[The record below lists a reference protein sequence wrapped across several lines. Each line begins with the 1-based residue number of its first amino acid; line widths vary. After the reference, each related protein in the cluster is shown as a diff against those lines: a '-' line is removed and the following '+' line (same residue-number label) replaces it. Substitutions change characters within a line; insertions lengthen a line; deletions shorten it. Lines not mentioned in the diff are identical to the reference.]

1 MHPNPVIASR
11 VQRIPESATMKIADT
26 AAKLRSEGRD
36 IISFSLGEP
45 DFETPEN
52 IRKAAK
58 TALDRGETHYTQ
70 GSGILELREAIA
82 EKLKNENNLDVR
94 PDDVLVTPGA
104 KQAIFEAICTLIERG
119 DEVLLLDPAWVSYEA
134 IVKFAGGKPVMVPV
148 SEQDGYVPPVDLQ
161 SYITRDTKLLILN
174 TPCNPTG
181 AVYGK
186 NAIKTVAEMAEDYG
200 IFVLSDEVYEK
211 IIYGAKHHSI
221 GSLIPGGT
229 ITINGFSKA
238 YAMTGWRLGYA
249 TAAAP
254 ILQGMLKIQ
263 QHSVSNAT
271 SFVQRAGVEALRGD
285 QGAVRAMVTEFEKR
299 RNLMI
304 DGLYKMGIQCA
315 RPRGAFYAF
324 AKVSQFGSSVEVA
337 EKLLQEALVAVTPGS
352 AFGPNGEG
360 YVRLSY
366 ATSRQNIESGIR
378 RIEEAS
384 LENRLSTSPDA

>member
-1 MHPNPVIASR
+1 MKPNPVISSR
-11 VQRIPESATMKIADT
+11 VRHIPESATMKIADI
-26 AAKLRSEGRD
+26 AAKLRSEGQD

-52 IRKAAK
+52 IKRAAK

-70 GSGILELREAIA
+70 GSGIPELREAIA
-82 EKLKNENNLDVR
+82 EKLKNDNNLDVS
-94 PDDVLVTPGA
+94 PADVLVTTGA
-104 KQAIFEAICTLIERG
+104 KQAIFEAICTLIDEG
-119 DEVLLLDPAWVSYEA
+119 DEVLLLDPAWVSYSA

-148 SEQDGYVPPVDLQ
+148 SEQEGYVPVDLQ
-161 SYITRDTKLLILN
+161 SHMTRNTKLLILN
-174 TPCNPTG
+174 SPCNPTG

-186 NAIKTVAEMAEDYG
+186 NVIKAAAEAAEDHG
-200 IFVLSDEVYEK
+200 VFVLSDEVYEK

-221 GSLIPGGT
+221 GSLVPDRT

-249 TAAAP
+249 TAPAP

-285 QGAVRAMVTEFEKR
+285 QGAVRAMVAEFKKR
-299 RNLMI
+299 RDIMI
-304 DGLYKMGIQCA
+304 DELRKMGIECA
-315 RPRGAFYAF
+315 PPRGAFYAF
-324 AKVSQFGSSVEVA
+324 AKVSQFGNSVEVT
-337 EKLLQEALVAVTPGS
+337 EKLLRDALVAVTPGS

-366 ATSRQNIESGIR
+366 ATSRQNIEDGIN
-378 RIEEAS
+378 RIEAS
-384 LENRLSTSPDA
+384 LAQA

>member
-1 MHPNPVIASR
+1 MKPNPVISSR
-11 VQRIPESATMKIADT
+11 VRHIPESATMRIADI

-52 IRKAAK
+52 IKNAAK

-70 GSGILELREAIA
+70 GSGIPELREAIA
-82 EKLKNENNLDVR
+82 EKLKKDNALDVT
-94 PDDVLVTPGA
+94 PADILVTPGA
-104 KQAIFEAICTLIERG
+104 KQAIFEAICTLIEEG

-134 IVKFAGGKPVMVPV
+134 IVRFAGGKPVMVPV
-148 SEQDGYVPPVDLQ
+148 SEQEGYLPVDLQ
-161 SYITRDTKLLILN
+161 SHVTRNTKLLIIN
-174 TPCNPTG
+174 SPCNPTG
-181 AVYGK
+181 AVYDK
-186 NAIKTVAEMAEDYG
+186 NVIKAASETAEDQNV
-200 IFVLSDEVYEK
+200 FVLSDEVYEK

-221 GSLIPGGT
+221 GSLIPDRT

-249 TAAAP
+249 TAPAP

-271 SFVQRAGVEALRGD
+271 SFAQRAGVEALRGD
-285 QGAVRAMVTEFEKR
+285 QGAMRAMVTEFKKR
-299 RNLMI
+299 RDIMI
-304 DGLYKMGIQCA
+304 DGLRKLRIECA
-315 RPRGAFYAF
+315 LPRGAFYAF
-324 AKVSQFGSSVEVA
+324 AKVSQFGDSVEVT
-337 EKLLQEALVAVTPGS
+337 EKLLQDARVAVTPGS

-366 ATSRQNIESGIR
+366 ATSRQNIEDGINR
-378 RIEEAS
+378 MGAS
-384 LENRLSTSPDA
+384 LARA

>member
-1 MHPNPVIASR
+1 MKPNPVISSR
-11 VQRIPESATMKIADT
+11 VRHIPESATMKIADI
-26 AAKLRSEGRD
+26 AAKLRSEGQD

-52 IRKAAK
+52 IKRAAK

-70 GSGILELREAIA
+70 GSGIPELREAVA
-82 EKLKNENNLDVR
+82 EKLKNDNNLDVS
-94 PDDVLVTPGA
+94 PADVLVTTGA
-104 KQAIFEAICTLIERG
+104 KQAIFEAICTLIDEG
-119 DEVLLLDPAWVSYEA
+119 DEVLLLDPAWVSYSA

-148 SEQDGYVPPVDLQ
+148 SEQDGYVPVDLQ
-161 SYITRDTKLLILN
+161 SHMTRDTKLLILN
-174 TPCNPTG
+174 SPCNPTG

-186 NAIKTVAEMAEDYG
+186 NAIKAAAETAEDHG
-200 IFVLSDEVYEK
+200 VFVLSDEVYEK

-221 GSLIPGGT
+221 GNLIPDRT

-249 TAAAP
+249 TAPAP

-271 SFVQRAGVEALRGD
+271 SFAQRAGVEALRGD
-285 QGAVRAMVTEFEKR
+285 QGAVRAMVAEFRKR
-299 RNLMI
+299 RDLMI
-304 DGLYKMGIQCA
+304 DGLRKMEIECA
-315 RPRGAFYAF
+315 LPRGAFYAF
-324 AKVSQFGSSVEVA
+324 AKVSQFGNSVEVT
-337 EKLLQEALVAVTPGS
+337 EKLLRDALVAVTPGS

-366 ATSRQNIESGIR
+366 ATSRQNIEDGID
-378 RIEEAS
+378 RIEAS
-384 LENRLSTSPDA
+384 LAHA

>member
-1 MHPNPVIASR
+1 MKPNPVISSR
-11 VQRIPESATMKIADT
+11 VRHIPESATMKIADI
-26 AAKLRSEGRD
+26 AAKLRSEGQD

-52 IRKAAK
+52 IKRAAK

-70 GSGILELREAIA
+70 GSGIPELQEAIA
-82 EKLKNENNLDVR
+82 EKLKNDNNLDVS
-94 PDDVLVTPGA
+94 PADVLVTTGA
-104 KQAIFEAICTLIERG
+104 KQAIFEAICTLIDEG
-119 DEVLLLDPAWVSYEA
+119 DEVLLLDPAWVSYSA

-148 SEQDGYVPPVDLQ
+148 SEQEGYVPVDLQ
-161 SYITRDTKLLILN
+161 SHMTRNTKLLILN
-174 TPCNPTG
+174 SPCNPTG

-186 NAIKTVAEMAEDYG
+186 NVVKAAAEAAEDHG
-200 IFVLSDEVYEK
+200 VFVLSDEVYEK

-221 GSLIPGGT
+221 GSLIPDRT

-249 TAAAP
+249 TAPAP

-285 QGAVRAMVTEFEKR
+285 QGAVRAMVAEFKKR
-299 RNLMI
+299 RDIMI
-304 DGLYKMGIQCA
+304 DELRKMGIECA
-315 RPRGAFYAF
+315 PPRGAFYAF
-324 AKVSQFGSSVEVA
+324 AKVSQFGNSVEVT
-337 EKLLQEALVAVTPGS
+337 EKLLRDALVAVTPGS

-366 ATSRQNIESGIR
+366 ATSRQNIEDGIN
-378 RIEEAS
+378 RIEAS
-384 LENRLSTSPDA
+384 LAQA

>member
-1 MHPNPVIASR
+1 MKPNPVISSR
-11 VQRIPESATMKIADT
+11 VGHIPESATMKIADI
-26 AAKLRSEGRD
+26 AAKLRSEGQD

-52 IRKAAK
+52 IKRAAK

-70 GSGILELREAIA
+70 GSGISELREAIA
-82 EKLKNENNLDVR
+82 EKLKNDNNLDVS
-94 PDDVLVTPGA
+94 PAEVLVTPGA
-104 KQAIFEAICTLIERG
+104 KQAVFEAICTLIDEG
-119 DEVLLLDPAWVSYEA
+119 DEVLLLDPAWVSYGA
-134 IVKFAGGKPVMVPV
+134 IVRFAGGKPVMFPV
-148 SEQDGYVPPVDLQ
+148 SEQEGYVPVDLQ
-161 SYITRDTKLLILN
+161 SHMTRNTKLLILN
-174 TPCNPTG
+174 SPCNPTG

-186 NAIKTVAEMAEDYG
+186 NVIKAAAEAAEDHG
-200 IFVLSDEVYEK
+200 VFVLSDEVYEK

-221 GSLIPGGT
+221 GSLIPDRT

-249 TAAAP
+249 TAPAP

-285 QGAVRAMVTEFEKR
+285 QGAVRAMVVEFKKR
-299 RNLMI
+299 RDIMI
-304 DGLYKMGIQCA
+304 DGLRKMGIECA
-315 RPRGAFYAF
+315 PPRGAFYAF
-324 AKVSQFGSSVEVA
+324 AKVSQFGNSVEVT
-337 EKLLQEALVAVTPGS
+337 EKLLRDALVAVTPGS

-366 ATSRQNIESGIR
+366 ATSRQNIEDGVD
-378 RIEEAS
+378 RIEAS
-384 LENRLSTSPDA
+384 LAHA

>member
-1 MHPNPVIASR
+1 MKPNPVISSR
-11 VQRIPESATMKIADT
+11 VRHIPESATMKIADI
-26 AAKLRSEGRD
+26 AAKLRSEGQD

-52 IRKAAK
+52 IKRAAK

-70 GSGILELREAIA
+70 GSGIPELQEAIA
-82 EKLKNENNLDVR
+82 EKLKNDNNLDVS
-94 PDDVLVTPGA
+94 PADVLVTTGA
-104 KQAIFEAICTLIERG
+104 KQAIFEAICTLIDDG
-119 DEVLLLDPAWVSYEA
+119 DEVLLLDPAWVSYSA

-148 SEQDGYVPPVDLQ
+148 SEQEGYVPVDLQ
-161 SYITRDTKLLILN
+161 SHMTRNTKLLILN
-174 TPCNPTG
+174 SPCNPTG

-186 NAIKTVAEMAEDYG
+186 NVIKAAAEAAEDHG
-200 IFVLSDEVYEK
+200 VFVLSDEVYEK

-221 GSLIPGGT
+221 GSLIPDRT

-249 TAAAP
+249 TAPAP

-285 QGAVRAMVTEFEKR
+285 QGAVRAMVAEFKKR
-299 RNLMI
+299 RDIMI
-304 DGLYKMGIQCA
+304 DALRKMGIECA
-315 RPRGAFYAF
+315 PPRGAFYAF
-324 AKVSQFGSSVEVA
+324 AKVSQFGNSVEVT
-337 EKLLQEALVAVTPGS
+337 EKLLRDALVAVTPGS

-366 ATSRQNIESGIR
+366 ATSRQNIEDGIN
-378 RIEEAS
+378 RIEAS
-384 LENRLSTSPDA
+384 LAQA

>member
-1 MHPNPVIASR
+1 MKPNPVISSR
-11 VQRIPESATMKIADT
+11 VRHIPESATMKIADI
-26 AAKLRSEGRD
+26 AAKLRSEGQD

-52 IRKAAK
+52 IKRAAK

-70 GSGILELREAIA
+70 GSGIPELREAIA
-82 EKLKNENNLDVR
+82 EKLKNDNNLDVS
-94 PDDVLVTPGA
+94 PADVLVTTGA
-104 KQAIFEAICTLIERG
+104 KQAIFEAICTLIDEG
-119 DEVLLLDPAWVSYEA
+119 NEVLLLDPAWVSYSA

-148 SEQDGYVPPVDLQ
+148 SEQDGYVPVDLQ
-161 SYITRDTKLLILN
+161 SHMTRDTKLLILN
-174 TPCNPTG
+174 SPCNPTG

-186 NAIKTVAEMAEDYG
+186 NAIKAAAETAEDHG
-200 IFVLSDEVYEK
+200 VFVLSDEVYEK

-221 GSLIPGGT
+221 GNLIPDRT

-249 TAAAP
+249 TAPAP

-271 SFVQRAGVEALRGD
+271 SFAQRAGVEALRGD
-285 QGAVRAMVTEFEKR
+285 QGAVRAMVAEFRKR
-299 RNLMI
+299 RDIMI
-304 DGLYKMGIQCA
+304 DGLRKMEIECA
-315 RPRGAFYAF
+315 LPRGAFYAF
-324 AKVSQFGSSVEVA
+324 AKVSQFGNSVEVT
-337 EKLLQEALVAVTPGS
+337 EKLLRDALVAVTPGS

-366 ATSRQNIESGIR
+366 ATSRQNIEDGID
-378 RIEEAS
+378 RIEAS
-384 LENRLSTSPDA
+384 LAHA

>member
-1 MHPNPVIASR
+1 MKPNPVISSR
-11 VQRIPESATMKIADT
+11 VGHIPESATMKIADI
-26 AAKLRSEGRD
+26 AAKLRSEGQD

-52 IRKAAK
+52 IKRAAK

-70 GSGILELREAIA
+70 GSGIPELREALA
-82 EKLKNENNLDVR
+82 EKLKNDNNLDVS
-94 PDDVLVTPGA
+94 PADVLVTTGA
-104 KQAIFEAICTLIERG
+104 KQAIFEAICTLIDEG
-119 DEVLLLDPAWVSYEA
+119 DEVLLLDPAWVSYSA

-148 SEQDGYVPPVDLQ
+148 SEQEGYVPVDLQ
-161 SYITRDTKLLILN
+161 SHMTRNTKLLILN
-174 TPCNPTG
+174 SPCNPTG

-186 NAIKTVAEMAEDYG
+186 NVIKAAAEAAEDHG
-200 IFVLSDEVYEK
+200 VFVLSDEVYEK

-221 GSLIPGGT
+221 GSLIPDRT

-249 TAAAP
+249 TAPAP

-285 QGAVRAMVTEFEKR
+285 QGAVRAMVVEFKKR
-299 RNLMI
+299 RDIMI
-304 DGLYKMGIQCA
+304 DGLRKMGIECA
-315 RPRGAFYAF
+315 PPRGAFYAF
-324 AKVSQFGSSVEVA
+324 AKVSQFGNSVEVT
-337 EKLLQEALVAVTPGS
+337 EKLLRDALVAVTPGS

-366 ATSRQNIESGIR
+366 ATSRQNIEDGID
-378 RIEEAS
+378 RIEAS
-384 LENRLSTSPDA
+384 LAHA

>member
-1 MHPNPVIASR
+1 MKPNPVISSR
-11 VQRIPESATMKIADT
+11 VGHIPESATMKIADI
-26 AAKLRSEGRD
+26 AAKLRSEGQD

-52 IRKAAK
+52 IKRAAK

-70 GSGILELREAIA
+70 GSGIPELREAIA
-82 EKLKNENNLDVR
+82 EKLKNDNNLDVS
-94 PDDVLVTPGA
+94 PADVLVTTGA
-104 KQAIFEAICTLIERG
+104 KQAIFEAICTLIDEG
-119 DEVLLLDPAWVSYEA
+119 DEVLLLDPAWVSYSA

-148 SEQDGYVPPVDLQ
+148 SEQEGYVPVNLQ
-161 SYITRDTKLLILN
+161 SHMTRNTKLLILN
-174 TPCNPTG
+174 SPCNPTG

-186 NAIKTVAEMAEDYG
+186 NVIKAAAEAAEDHG
-200 IFVLSDEVYEK
+200 VFVLSDEVYEK

-221 GSLIPGGT
+221 GSLIPDRT

-249 TAAAP
+249 TAPAP

-285 QGAVRAMVTEFEKR
+285 QGAVRAMVVEFKKR
-299 RNLMI
+299 RDIMI
-304 DGLYKMGIQCA
+304 DGLRKMGIECA
-315 RPRGAFYAF
+315 PPRGAFYAF
-324 AKVSQFGSSVEVA
+324 AKVSQFGNSVEVT
-337 EKLLQEALVAVTPGS
+337 EKLLRDALVAVTPGS
-352 AFGPNGEG
+352 AFGPNSEG

-366 ATSRQNIESGIR
+366 ATSRQNIEDGIN
-378 RIEEAS
+378 RIEAS
-384 LENRLSTSPDA
+384 LAQA

>member
-1 MHPNPVIASR
+1 MKPNPVISSR
-11 VQRIPESATMKIADT
+11 VRHIPESATMKIADI
-26 AAKLRSEGRD
+26 AAKLRSEGQD

-52 IRKAAK
+52 IKRAAK

-70 GSGILELREAIA
+70 GSGIPELREAIA
-82 EKLKNENNLDVR
+82 EKLKNDNNLGVS
-94 PDDVLVTPGA
+94 PADVLVTTGA
-104 KQAIFEAICTLIERG
+104 KQAIFEAICTLIDEG
-119 DEVLLLDPAWVSYEA
+119 DEVLLLDPAWVSYSA

-148 SEQDGYVPPVDLQ
+148 SEQEGYVPVDLQ
-161 SYITRDTKLLILN
+161 SHMTRNTKLLILN
-174 TPCNPTG
+174 SPCNPTG

-186 NAIKTVAEMAEDYG
+186 NVIKAAAEAAEDHG
-200 IFVLSDEVYEK
+200 VFVLSDEVYEK

-221 GSLIPGGT
+221 GSLIPDRT

-249 TAAAP
+249 TAPAP

-285 QGAVRAMVTEFEKR
+285 QGAVRAMVVEFKKR
-299 RNLMI
+299 RDIMI
-304 DGLYKMGIQCA
+304 DGLRKMGIECA
-315 RPRGAFYAF
+315 PPRGAFYAF
-324 AKVSQFGSSVEVA
+324 AKVSQFGNSVEVT
-337 EKLLQEALVAVTPGS
+337 EKLLRDALVAVTPGS

-366 ATSRQNIESGIR
+366 ATSRQNIEDGVD
-378 RIEEAS
+378 RIEAS
-384 LENRLSTSPDA
+384 LAQA

>member
-1 MHPNPVIASR
+1 MKPNPVISSR
-11 VQRIPESATMKIADT
+11 VGHIPESATMKIADI
-26 AAKLRSEGRD
+26 AAKLRSEGQD

-52 IRKAAK
+52 IKRAAK

-70 GSGILELREAIA
+70 GSGIPELREAIA
-82 EKLKNENNLDVR
+82 EKLKNDNNLGVS
-94 PDDVLVTPGA
+94 PADVLVTTGA
-104 KQAIFEAICTLIERG
+104 KQAIFEAICTLIDEG
-119 DEVLLLDPAWVSYEA
+119 DEVLLLDPAWVSYSA

-148 SEQDGYVPPVDLQ
+148 SEQEGYVPVDLQ
-161 SYITRDTKLLILN
+161 SHMTRNTKLLILN
-174 TPCNPTG
+174 SPCNPTG

-186 NAIKTVAEMAEDYG
+186 NVIKAAAEAAEDHG
-200 IFVLSDEVYEK
+200 VFVLSDEVYEK

-221 GSLIPGGT
+221 GSLIPDRT

-249 TAAAP
+249 TAPAP

-285 QGAVRAMVTEFEKR
+285 QGAVRAMVVEFKKR
-299 RNLMI
+299 RDIMI
-304 DGLYKMGIQCA
+304 DGLRKMGIECA
-315 RPRGAFYAF
+315 PPRGAFYAF
-324 AKVSQFGSSVEVA
+324 AKVSQFGNSVEVT
-337 EKLLQEALVAVTPGS
+337 EKLLRDALVAVTPGS

-366 ATSRQNIESGIR
+366 ATSRQNIEDGIN
-378 RIEEAS
+378 RIEAS
-384 LENRLSTSPDA
+384 LAQA

>member
-1 MHPNPVIASR
+1 MKPNPVISSR
-11 VQRIPESATMKIADT
+11 VRHIPESATMKIADI
-26 AAKLRSEGRD
+26 AAKLRSEGQD

-52 IRKAAK
+52 IKRAAK

-70 GSGILELREAIA
+70 GSGIPELREAVA
-82 EKLKNENNLDVR
+82 EKLKNDNNLDVS
-94 PDDVLVTPGA
+94 PADVLVTTGA
-104 KQAIFEAICTLIERG
+104 KQAIFEAICTLIDEG
-119 DEVLLLDPAWVSYEA
+119 DEVLLLDPAWVSYSA

-148 SEQDGYVPPVDLQ
+148 SEQDGYVPVDLQ
-161 SYITRDTKLLILN
+161 SHMTRDTKLLILN
-174 TPCNPTG
+174 SPCNPTG

-186 NAIKTVAEMAEDYG
+186 NAIKAAAETAEDHG
-200 IFVLSDEVYEK
+200 VFVLSDEVYEK

-221 GSLIPGGT
+221 GNLIPDRT

-249 TAAAP
+249 TAPAP

-271 SFVQRAGVEALRGD
+271 SFAQRAGVEALRGD
-285 QGAVRAMVTEFEKR
+285 QGAVRAMVAEFRKR
-299 RNLMI
+299 RDIMI
-304 DGLYKMGIQCA
+304 DGLRKMEIECA
-315 RPRGAFYAF
+315 LPRGAFYAF
-324 AKVSQFGSSVEVA
+324 AKVSQFGNSVEVT
-337 EKLLQEALVAVTPGS
+337 EKLLRDALVAVTPGS

-366 ATSRQNIESGIR
+366 ATSRQNIEDGID
-378 RIEEAS
+378 RIEAS
-384 LENRLSTSPDA
+384 LAHA

>member
-1 MHPNPVIASR
+1 MKPNPVISSR
-11 VQRIPESATMKIADT
+11 VRHIPESATMKIADI
-26 AAKLRSEGRD
+26 AAKLRSEGQD

-52 IRKAAK
+52 IKRAAK

-70 GSGILELREAIA
+70 GSGIPELREAIA
-82 EKLKNENNLDVR
+82 EKLKNDNNLDVS
-94 PDDVLVTPGA
+94 PADVLVTTGA
-104 KQAIFEAICTLIERG
+104 KQAIFEAICTLIDEG
-119 DEVLLLDPAWVSYEA
+119 DEVLLLDPAWVSYSA

-148 SEQDGYVPPVDLQ
+148 SEQDGYVPVDLQ
-161 SYITRDTKLLILN
+161 SHMTRDTKLLILN
-174 TPCNPTG
+174 SPCNPTG

-186 NAIKTVAEMAEDYG
+186 NAIKAAAETAEDHG
-200 IFVLSDEVYEK
+200 VFVLSDEVYEK

-221 GSLIPGGT
+221 GNLIPDRT

-249 TAAAP
+249 TAPAP

-271 SFVQRAGVEALRGD
+271 SFAQRAGVEALRGD
-285 QGAVRAMVTEFEKR
+285 QGAVRAMVAEFRKR
-299 RNLMI
+299 RDIMI
-304 DGLYKMGIQCA
+304 DGLRKMEIECA
-315 RPRGAFYAF
+315 LPRGAFYAF
-324 AKVSQFGSSVEVA
+324 AKVSQFGNSVEVT
-337 EKLLQEALVAVTPGS
+337 EKLLRDALVAVTPGS

-366 ATSRQNIESGIR
+366 ATCRQNIEDGID
-378 RIEEAS
+378 RIEAS
-384 LENRLSTSPDA
+384 LAHA

>member
-1 MHPNPVIASR
+1 MKPNPVISSR
-11 VQRIPESATMKIADT
+11 VRHIPESATMKIADI
-26 AAKLRSEGRD
+26 AAKLRSEGQD

-52 IRKAAK
+52 IKRAAK

-70 GSGILELREAIA
+70 GSGIPELREAIA
-82 EKLKNENNLDVR
+82 EKLKNDNNLDVS
-94 PDDVLVTPGA
+94 PADVLVTTGA
-104 KQAIFEAICTLIERG
+104 KQAIFEAICTLIDEG
-119 DEVLLLDPAWVSYEA
+119 DEVLLLDPAWVSYSA

-148 SEQDGYVPPVDLQ
+148 SEQEGYVPVDLQ
-161 SYITRDTKLLILN
+161 SHMTRNTKILILN
-174 TPCNPTG
+174 SPCNPTG

-186 NAIKTVAEMAEDYG
+186 NVIKAAAEAAEDHG
-200 IFVLSDEVYEK
+200 VFVLSDEVYEK

-221 GSLIPGGT
+221 GSLIPDRT

-249 TAAAP
+249 TAPAP

-285 QGAVRAMVTEFEKR
+285 QGAVRAMVVEFKKR
-299 RNLMI
+299 RDIMI
-304 DGLYKMGIQCA
+304 DGLRKMGIECA
-315 RPRGAFYAF
+315 PPRGAFYAF
-324 AKVSQFGSSVEVA
+324 AKVSQFGNSVEVT
-337 EKLLQEALVAVTPGS
+337 EKLLRDALVAVTPGS
-352 AFGPNGEG
+352 AFGPNSEG

-366 ATSRQNIESGIR
+366 ATSRQNIEDGIN
-378 RIEEAS
+378 RIEAS
-384 LENRLSTSPDA
+384 LAQA

>member
-1 MHPNPVIASR
+1 MKPNPVISSR
-11 VQRIPESATMKIADT
+11 VRHIPESATMKIADI
-26 AAKLRSEGRD
+26 AAKLRSEGQD

-52 IRKAAK
+52 IKRAAK

-70 GSGILELREAIA
+70 GSGIPELQEAIA
-82 EKLKNENNLDVR
+82 EKLKNDNNLDVS
-94 PDDVLVTPGA
+94 PADVLVTTGA
-104 KQAIFEAICTLIERG
+104 KQAIFEAICTLIDEG
-119 DEVLLLDPAWVSYEA
+119 DEVLLLDPAWVSYSA

-148 SEQDGYVPPVDLQ
+148 SEQEGYVPVNLQ
-161 SYITRDTKLLILN
+161 SHMTRNTKLLILN
-174 TPCNPTG
+174 SPCNPTG

-186 NAIKTVAEMAEDYG
+186 NVIKAAAEAAEDHG
-200 IFVLSDEVYEK
+200 VFVLSDEVYEK

-221 GSLIPGGT
+221 GSLVPDRT

-249 TAAAP
+249 TAPAP

-285 QGAVRAMVTEFEKR
+285 QGAVRAMVAEFKKR
-299 RNLMI
+299 RDIMI
-304 DGLYKMGIQCA
+304 DALRKMGIECA
-315 RPRGAFYAF
+315 PPRGAFYAF
-324 AKVSQFGSSVEVA
+324 AKVSQFGNSVEVT
-337 EKLLQEALVAVTPGS
+337 EKLLRDALVAVTPGS

-366 ATSRQNIESGIR
+366 ATSRQNIEDGIN
-378 RIEEAS
+378 RIEAS
-384 LENRLSTSPDA
+384 LAQA

>member
-1 MHPNPVIASR
+1 MKPNPVISSR
-11 VQRIPESATMKIADT
+11 VRHIPESATMKIADI
-26 AAKLRSEGRD
+26 AAKLRSEGQD

-52 IRKAAK
+52 IKRAAK

-70 GSGILELREAIA
+70 GSGIPELREAIA
-82 EKLKNENNLDVR
+82 EKLKNDNNLDVS
-94 PDDVLVTPGA
+94 PADVLVTTGA
-104 KQAIFEAICTLIERG
+104 KQAIFEAICTLIDDG
-119 DEVLLLDPAWVSYEA
+119 DEVLLLDPAWVSYSA

-148 SEQDGYVPPVDLQ
+148 SEQEGYVPVDLQ
-161 SYITRDTKLLILN
+161 SHMTRNTKLLILN
-174 TPCNPTG
+174 SPCNPTG

-186 NAIKTVAEMAEDYG
+186 NVVKAAAEAAEDHG
-200 IFVLSDEVYEK
+200 VFVLSDEVYEK

-221 GSLIPGGT
+221 GSLIPDRT

-249 TAAAP
+249 TAPAP

-285 QGAVRAMVTEFEKR
+285 QGAVRAMVAEFKKR
-299 RNLMI
+299 RDIMI
-304 DGLYKMGIQCA
+304 DALRKMGIECA
-315 RPRGAFYAF
+315 PPRGAFYAF
-324 AKVSQFGSSVEVA
+324 AKVSQFGNSVEVT
-337 EKLLQEALVAVTPGS
+337 EKLLRDALVAVTPGS

-366 ATSRQNIESGIR
+366 ATSRQNIEDGIN
-378 RIEEAS
+378 RIEAS
-384 LENRLSTSPDA
+384 LAQA

>member
-1 MHPNPVIASR
+1 MKPNPVISSR
-11 VQRIPESATMKIADT
+11 VGHIPESATMKIADI
-26 AAKLRSEGRD
+26 AAKLRSEGQD

-52 IRKAAK
+52 IKRAAK

-70 GSGILELREAIA
+70 GSGISELREAIA
-82 EKLKNENNLDVR
+82 EKLKNDNNLDVS
-94 PDDVLVTPGA
+94 PAEVLVTPGA
-104 KQAIFEAICTLIERG
+104 KQAVFEAICTLIDEG
-119 DEVLLLDPAWVSYEA
+119 DEVLLLDPAWVSYGA
-134 IVKFAGGKPVMVPV
+134 IVRFAGGKPVMVPV
-148 SEQDGYVPPVDLQ
+148 SEQEGYVPVDLQ
-161 SYITRDTKLLILN
+161 SHMTRNTKLLILN
-174 TPCNPTG
+174 SPCNPTG

-186 NAIKTVAEMAEDYG
+186 NVIKAAAEAAEDHG
-200 IFVLSDEVYEK
+200 VFVLSDEVYEK

-221 GSLIPGGT
+221 GSLIPDRT

-249 TAAAP
+249 TAPAP

-285 QGAVRAMVTEFEKR
+285 QGAVRAMVVEFKKR
-299 RNLMI
+299 RDIMI
-304 DGLYKMGIQCA
+304 NGLRKMGIECA
-315 RPRGAFYAF
+315 PPRGAFYAF
-324 AKVSQFGSSVEVA
+324 AKVSQFGNSVEVT
-337 EKLLQEALVAVTPGS
+337 EKLLRDALVAVTPGS

-366 ATSRQNIESGIR
+366 ATSRQNIEDGID
-378 RIEEAS
+378 RIEAS
-384 LENRLSTSPDA
+384 LAHA

>member
-1 MHPNPVIASR
+1 MKPNPVISSR
-11 VQRIPESATMKIADT
+11 VRHIPESATMKIADI
-26 AAKLRSEGRD
+26 AAKLRSEGQD

-52 IRKAAK
+52 IKRAAK

-70 GSGILELREAIA
+70 GSGIPELREAIA
-82 EKLKNENNLDVR
+82 EKLKNDNNLDVS
-94 PDDVLVTPGA
+94 PADVLVTTGA
-104 KQAIFEAICTLIERG
+104 KQAIFEAICTLIDEG
-119 DEVLLLDPAWVSYEA
+119 DEVLLLDPAWVSYSA

-148 SEQDGYVPPVDLQ
+148 SEQEGYVPVDLQ
-161 SYITRDTKLLILN
+161 SHMTRNTKLLILN
-174 TPCNPTG
+174 SPCNPTG

-186 NAIKTVAEMAEDYG
+186 NVVKAAAEAAEDHG
-200 IFVLSDEVYEK
+200 VFVLSDEVYEK

-221 GSLIPGGT
+221 GSLIPDRT

-249 TAAAP
+249 TAPAP

-285 QGAVRAMVTEFEKR
+285 QGAVRAMVAEFKKR
-299 RNLMI
+299 RDIMI
-304 DGLYKMGIQCA
+304 DALRKMGIECA
-315 RPRGAFYAF
+315 PPRGAFYAF
-324 AKVSQFGSSVEVA
+324 AKVSQFGNSVEVT
-337 EKLLQEALVAVTPGS
+337 EKLLRDALVAVTPGS

-366 ATSRQNIESGIR
+366 ATSRQNIEDGIN
-378 RIEEAS
+378 RIEAS
-384 LENRLSTSPDA
+384 LAQA

>member
-1 MHPNPVIASR
+1 MKPNPVISSR
-11 VQRIPESATMKIADT
+11 VRHIPESATMKIADI
-26 AAKLRSEGRD
+26 AAKLRSEGQD

-52 IRKAAK
+52 IKRAAK

-70 GSGILELREAIA
+70 GSGIPELREAIA
-82 EKLKNENNLDVR
+82 EKLKNDNNLDVS
-94 PDDVLVTPGA
+94 PADVLVTTGA
-104 KQAIFEAICTLIERG
+104 KQAIFEAICTLIDEG
-119 DEVLLLDPAWVSYEA
+119 DEVLLLDPAWVSYSA

-148 SEQDGYVPPVDLQ
+148 SEQEGYVPVDLQ
-161 SYITRDTKLLILN
+161 SHMTRNTKLLILN
-174 TPCNPTG
+174 SPCNPTG

-186 NAIKTVAEMAEDYG
+186 NVVKAAAEAAEDHG
-200 IFVLSDEVYEK
+200 VFVLSDEVYEK

-221 GSLIPGGT
+221 GSLVPDRT

-249 TAAAP
+249 TAPAP

-285 QGAVRAMVTEFEKR
+285 QGAVRAMVAEFKKR
-299 RNLMI
+299 RDIMI
-304 DGLYKMGIQCA
+304 DGLRKMGIECA
-315 RPRGAFYAF
+315 PPRGAFYAF
-324 AKVSQFGSSVEVA
+324 AKVSQFGNSVEVT
-337 EKLLQEALVAVTPGS
+337 EKLLRDALVAVTPGS

-366 ATSRQNIESGIR
+366 ATSRQNIEDGIN
-378 RIEEAS
+378 RIEAS
-384 LENRLSTSPDA
+384 LAQA

>member
-1 MHPNPVIASR
+1 MKPNPVISSR
-11 VQRIPESATMKIADT
+11 VRHIPESATMKIADI
-26 AAKLRSEGRD
+26 AAKLRSEGQD

-52 IRKAAK
+52 IKRAAK

-70 GSGILELREAIA
+70 GSGIPELQEAIA
-82 EKLKNENNLDVR
+82 EKLKNDNNLDVS
-94 PDDVLVTPGA
+94 PADVLVTTGA
-104 KQAIFEAICTLIERG
+104 KQAIFEAICTLIDEG
-119 DEVLLLDPAWVSYEA
+119 DEVLLLDPAWVSYSA

-148 SEQDGYVPPVDLQ
+148 SEHEGYVPVDLQ
-161 SYITRDTKLLILN
+161 SHMTRNTKLLILN
-174 TPCNPTG
+174 SPCNPTG

-186 NAIKTVAEMAEDYG
+186 NVVKAAAEAAEDHG
-200 IFVLSDEVYEK
+200 VFVLSDEVYEK

-221 GSLIPGGT
+221 GSLVPDRT

-249 TAAAP
+249 TAPAP

-285 QGAVRAMVTEFEKR
+285 QGAVRAMVAEFKKR
-299 RNLMI
+299 RDIMI
-304 DGLYKMGIQCA
+304 DALRKMGIECA
-315 RPRGAFYAF
+315 PPRGAFYAF
-324 AKVSQFGSSVEVA
+324 AKVSQFGNSVEVT
-337 EKLLQEALVAVTPGS
+337 EKLLRDALVAVTPGS

-366 ATSRQNIESGIR
+366 ATSRQNIEDGIN
-378 RIEEAS
+378 RIEAS
-384 LENRLSTSPDA
+384 LAQA

>member
-1 MHPNPVIASR
+1 MKPNPVISSR
-11 VQRIPESATMKIADT
+11 VGHIPESATMKIADI
-26 AAKLRSEGRD
+26 AAKLRSEGQD

-52 IRKAAK
+52 IKRAAK

-70 GSGILELREAIA
+70 GSGIPELREAIA
-82 EKLKNENNLDVR
+82 EKLKNDNNLDVS
-94 PDDVLVTPGA
+94 PADVLVTTGA
-104 KQAIFEAICTLIERG
+104 KQAIFEAICTLIDEG
-119 DEVLLLDPAWVSYEA
+119 DEVLLLDPAWVSYSA

-148 SEQDGYVPPVDLQ
+148 SEQEGYVPVDLQ
-161 SYITRDTKLLILN
+161 SHMTRNTKLLILN
-174 TPCNPTG
+174 SPCNPTG

-186 NAIKTVAEMAEDYG
+186 NVIKAAAEAAEDHG
-200 IFVLSDEVYEK
+200 VFVLSDEVYEK

-221 GSLIPGGT
+221 GSLIPDRT

-249 TAAAP
+249 TAPAP

-285 QGAVRAMVTEFEKR
+285 QGAVRAMVVEFKKR
-299 RNLMI
+299 RDIMI
-304 DGLYKMGIQCA
+304 DGLRKMGIECA
-315 RPRGAFYAF
+315 PPRGAFYAF
-324 AKVSQFGSSVEVA
+324 AKVSQFGNSVEVT
-337 EKLLQEALVAVTPGS
+337 EKLLRDALVAVTPGS

-366 ATSRQNIESGIR
+366 ATSRQNIEDGID
-378 RIEEAS
+378 RIEAS
-384 LENRLSTSPDA
+384 LAHA

>member
-1 MHPNPVIASR
+1 MKPNPVISSR
-11 VQRIPESATMKIADT
+11 VRHIPESATMKIADI
-26 AAKLRSEGRD
+26 AAKLRSEGQD

-52 IRKAAK
+52 IKRAAK

-70 GSGILELREAIA
+70 GSGIPELREAIA
-82 EKLKNENNLDVR
+82 EKLKNDNNLDVS
-94 PDDVLVTPGA
+94 PADVLVTTGA
-104 KQAIFEAICTLIERG
+104 KQAIFEAICTLIDEG
-119 DEVLLLDPAWVSYEA
+119 NEVLLLDPAWVSYSA

-148 SEQDGYVPPVDLQ
+148 SEQDGYVPVDLQ
-161 SYITRDTKLLILN
+161 SHMTRDTKLLILN
-174 TPCNPTG
+174 SPCNPTG

-186 NAIKTVAEMAEDYG
+186 NAIKAAAETAEDHG
-200 IFVLSDEVYEK
+200 VFVLSDEVYEK

-221 GSLIPGGT
+221 GNLIPDRT

-249 TAAAP
+249 TAPAP

-271 SFVQRAGVEALRGD
+271 SFAQRAGVEALRGD
-285 QGAVRAMVTEFEKR
+285 QGAVRAMVAEFRKR
-299 RNLMI
+299 RDLMI
-304 DGLYKMGIQCA
+304 DGLRKMEIECA
-315 RPRGAFYAF
+315 LPRGAFYAF
-324 AKVSQFGSSVEVA
+324 AKVSQFGNSVEVT
-337 EKLLQEALVAVTPGS
+337 EKLLRDALVAVTPGS

-366 ATSRQNIESGIR
+366 ATSRQNIEDGID
-378 RIEEAS
+378 RIEAS
-384 LENRLSTSPDA
+384 LAHA

>member
-1 MHPNPVIASR
+1 MKPNPVISSR
-11 VQRIPESATMKIADT
+11 VRHIPESATMKIADI
-26 AAKLRSEGRD
+26 AAKLRSEGQD

-52 IRKAAK
+52 IKRAAK

-70 GSGILELREAIA
+70 GSGIPELQEAIA
-82 EKLKNENNLDVR
+82 EKLKNDNNLDVS
-94 PDDVLVTPGA
+94 PADVLVTTGA
-104 KQAIFEAICTLIERG
+104 KQAIFEAICTLIDEG
-119 DEVLLLDPAWVSYEA
+119 DEVLLLDPAWVSYSA

-148 SEQDGYVPPVDLQ
+148 SEQEGYVPVNLQ
-161 SYITRDTKLLILN
+161 SHMTRNTKLLILN
-174 TPCNPTG
+174 SPCNPTG

-186 NAIKTVAEMAEDYG
+186 NVIKAAAEAAEDHG
-200 IFVLSDEVYEK
+200 VFVLSDEVYEK

-221 GSLIPGGT
+221 GSLIPDRT

-249 TAAAP
+249 TAPAP

-285 QGAVRAMVTEFEKR
+285 QGAVRAMVAEFKKR
-299 RNLMI
+299 RDIMI
-304 DGLYKMGIQCA
+304 DALRKMGIECA
-315 RPRGAFYAF
+315 PPRGAFYAF
-324 AKVSQFGSSVEVA
+324 AKVSQFGNSVEVT
-337 EKLLQEALVAVTPGS
+337 EKLLRDALVAVTPGS

-366 ATSRQNIESGIR
+366 ATSRQNIEDGIN
-378 RIEEAS
+378 RIEAS
-384 LENRLSTSPDA
+384 LAQA

>member
-1 MHPNPVIASR
+1 MKPNPVISSR
-11 VQRIPESATMKIADT
+11 VRHIPESATMKIADI
-26 AAKLRSEGRD
+26 AAKLRSEGQD

-52 IRKAAK
+52 IKRAAK

-70 GSGILELREAIA
+70 GSGIPELREAIA
-82 EKLKNENNLDVR
+82 EKLKNDNNLDVS
-94 PDDVLVTPGA
+94 PADVLVTPGA
-104 KQAIFEAICTLIERG
+104 KQAIFEAICTLIDEG
-119 DEVLLLDPAWVSYEA
+119 DEVLLLDPAWVSYSA

-148 SEQDGYVPPVDLQ
+148 SEQEGYVPVDLQ
-161 SYITRDTKLLILN
+161 SHMTRDTKLLILN
-174 TPCNPTG
+174 SPCNPTG

-186 NAIKTVAEMAEDYG
+186 NVIKAAAETAEDHG
-200 IFVLSDEVYEK
+200 VFVLSDEVYEK

-221 GSLIPGGT
+221 GSLIPDRT

-249 TAAAP
+249 TAPAP

-271 SFVQRAGVEALRGD
+271 SFAQRAGVEALRGD
-285 QGAVRAMVTEFEKR
+285 QGAVRAMVAEFKKR
-299 RNLMI
+299 RDIMI
-304 DGLYKMGIQCA
+304 DGLRKMGIECA
-315 RPRGAFYAF
+315 LPRGAFYAF
-324 AKVSQFGSSVEVA
+324 AKVSQFGNSVEVT
-337 EKLLQEALVAVTPGS
+337 EKLLRDALVAVTPGS

-366 ATSRQNIESGIR
+366 ATSRQNIEDGIN
-378 RIEEAS
+378 RIEAS
-384 LENRLSTSPDA
+384 LAQA

>member
-1 MHPNPVIASR
+1 MKPNPVISSR
-11 VQRIPESATMKIADT
+11 VGHIPESATMKIADI
-26 AAKLRSEGRD
+26 AAKLRSEGQD

-52 IRKAAK
+52 IKRAAK

-70 GSGILELREAIA
+70 GSGIPELQEAIA
-82 EKLKNENNLDVR
+82 EKLKNDNNLDVS
-94 PDDVLVTPGA
+94 PADVLVTTGA
-104 KQAIFEAICTLIERG
+104 KQAIFEAICTLIDEG
-119 DEVLLLDPAWVSYEA
+119 DEVLLLDPAWVSYSA

-148 SEQDGYVPPVDLQ
+148 SEQEGCVPVDLQ
-161 SYITRDTKLLILN
+161 SHMTRNTKLLILN
-174 TPCNPTG
+174 SPCNPTG

-186 NAIKTVAEMAEDYG
+186 NVVKAAAEAAEDHG
-200 IFVLSDEVYEK
+200 VFVLSDEVYEK

-221 GSLIPGGT
+221 GSLVPDRT

-249 TAAAP
+249 TAPAP

-285 QGAVRAMVTEFEKR
+285 QGAVRAMVVEFKKR
-299 RNLMI
+299 RDIMI
-304 DGLYKMGIQCA
+304 DGLRKMGIECA
-315 RPRGAFYAF
+315 PPRGAFYAF
-324 AKVSQFGSSVEVA
+324 AKVSQFGNSVEVT
-337 EKLLQEALVAVTPGS
+337 EKLLRDALVAVTPGS

-366 ATSRQNIESGIR
+366 ATSRQNIEDGIN
-378 RIEEAS
+378 RIEAS
-384 LENRLSTSPDA
+384 LAQA

>member
-1 MHPNPVIASR
+1 MKPNPVISSR
-11 VQRIPESATMKIADT
+11 VRHIPESATMKIADI
-26 AAKLRSEGRD
+26 AAKLRSEGQD

-52 IRKAAK
+52 IKRAAK

-70 GSGILELREAIA
+70 GSGIPELQEAIA
-82 EKLKNENNLDVR
+82 EKLKNDNNLDVS
-94 PDDVLVTPGA
+94 PADVLVTTGA
-104 KQAIFEAICTLIERG
+104 KQAIFEAICTLIDEG
-119 DEVLLLDPAWVSYEA
+119 DEVLLLDPAWVSYSA

-148 SEQDGYVPPVDLQ
+148 SEQEGYVPVDLQ
-161 SYITRDTKLLILN
+161 SHMTRNTKLLILN
-174 TPCNPTG
+174 SPCNPTG

-186 NAIKTVAEMAEDYG
+186 NVVKAAAEAAEDHG
-200 IFVLSDEVYEK
+200 VFVLSDEVYEK

-221 GSLIPGGT
+221 GSLIPDRT

-249 TAAAP
+249 TAPAP

-285 QGAVRAMVTEFEKR
+285 QGAVRAMVAEFKKR
-299 RNLMI
+299 RDIMI
-304 DGLYKMGIQCA
+304 DALRKMGIECA
-315 RPRGAFYAF
+315 PPRGAFYAF
-324 AKVSQFGSSVEVA
+324 AKVSQFGNSVEVT
-337 EKLLQEALVAVTPGS
+337 EKLLRDALVAVTPGS

-366 ATSRQNIESGIR
+366 ATSRQNIEDGIN
-378 RIEEAS
+378 RIEAS
-384 LENRLSTSPDA
+384 LAQA

>member
-1 MHPNPVIASR
+1 MKPNPVISSR
-11 VQRIPESATMKIADT
+11 VRHIPESATMKIADI
-26 AAKLRSEGRD
+26 AAKLRSEGQD

-52 IRKAAK
+52 IKRAAK

-70 GSGILELREAIA
+70 GSGIPELREAIA
-82 EKLKNENNLDVR
+82 EKLKNDNNLDVS
-94 PDDVLVTPGA
+94 PADVLVTTGA
-104 KQAIFEAICTLIERG
+104 KQAIFEAICTLIDDG
-119 DEVLLLDPAWVSYEA
+119 DEVLLLDPAWVSYSA

-148 SEQDGYVPPVDLQ
+148 SEQEGCVPVDLQ
-161 SYITRDTKLLILN
+161 SHMTRNTKLLILN
-174 TPCNPTG
+174 SPCNPTG

-186 NAIKTVAEMAEDYG
+186 NVIKAAAEAAEDHG
-200 IFVLSDEVYEK
+200 VFVLSDEVYEK
-211 IIYGAKHHSI
+211 IIYGAKHNSI
-221 GSLIPGGT
+221 GSLIPDRT

-249 TAAAP
+249 TAPAP

-285 QGAVRAMVTEFEKR
+285 QGAVRAMVVEFKKR
-299 RNLMI
+299 RDIMI
-304 DGLYKMGIQCA
+304 DELRKMGIECA
-315 RPRGAFYAF
+315 PPRGAFYAF
-324 AKVSQFGSSVEVA
+324 AKVSQFGNSVEVT
-337 EKLLQEALVAVTPGS
+337 EKLLRDALVAVTPGS

-366 ATSRQNIESGIR
+366 ATSRQNIEDGIN
-378 RIEEAS
+378 RIEAS
-384 LENRLSTSPDA
+384 LAQA

>member
-1 MHPNPVIASR
+1 MKPNPVISSR
-11 VQRIPESATMKIADT
+11 VRHIPESATMKIADI
-26 AAKLRSEGRD
+26 AAKLRSEGQD

-52 IRKAAK
+52 IKRAAK

-70 GSGILELREAIA
+70 GSGIPELREAIA
-82 EKLKNENNLDVR
+82 EKLKNDNNLDVS
-94 PDDVLVTPGA
+94 PADVLVTTGA
-104 KQAIFEAICTLIERG
+104 KQAIFEAICTLIDEG
-119 DEVLLLDPAWVSYEA
+119 DEVLLLDPAWVSYSA

-148 SEQDGYVPPVDLQ
+148 SEQEGYVPVDLQ
-161 SYITRDTKLLILN
+161 SHMTRNTKLLILN
-174 TPCNPTG
+174 SPCNPTG

-186 NAIKTVAEMAEDYG
+186 NVIKAAAEAAEDHG
-200 IFVLSDEVYEK
+200 VFVLSDEVYEK

-221 GSLIPGGT
+221 GSLIPDRT

-249 TAAAP
+249 TAPAP

-285 QGAVRAMVTEFEKR
+285 QGAVRAMVVEFKKR
-299 RNLMI
+299 RDIMI
-304 DGLYKMGIQCA
+304 DGLRKMGIECA
-315 RPRGAFYAF
+315 PPRGAFYAF
-324 AKVSQFGSSVEVA
+324 AKVSQFGNSVEVT
-337 EKLLQEALVAVTPGS
+337 EKLLRDALVAVTPGS

-366 ATSRQNIESGIR
+366 ATSRQNIEDGIN
-378 RIEEAS
+378 RIEAS
-384 LENRLSTSPDA
+384 LAQA

>member
-1 MHPNPVIASR
+1 MKPNPVISSR
-11 VQRIPESATMKIADT
+11 VRHIPESATMKIADI
-26 AAKLRSEGRD
+26 AAKLRSEGQD

-52 IRKAAK
+52 IKRAAK

-70 GSGILELREAIA
+70 GSGIPELREAVA
-82 EKLKNENNLDVR
+82 EKLKNDNNLDVS
-94 PDDVLVTPGA
+94 PADVLITTGA
-104 KQAIFEAICTLIERG
+104 KQAIFEAICTLIDEG
-119 DEVLLLDPAWVSYEA
+119 DEVLLLDPAWVSYSA

-148 SEQDGYVPPVDLQ
+148 SEQDGYVPVDLQ
-161 SYITRDTKLLILN
+161 SHMTRDTKLLILN
-174 TPCNPTG
+174 SPCNPTG

-186 NAIKTVAEMAEDYG
+186 NAIKAAAETAEDHG
-200 IFVLSDEVYEK
+200 VFVLSDEVYEK

-221 GSLIPGGT
+221 GNLIPDRT

-249 TAAAP
+249 TAPAP

-271 SFVQRAGVEALRGD
+271 SFAQRAGVEALRGD
-285 QGAVRAMVTEFEKR
+285 QGAVRAMVAEFKKR
-299 RNLMI
+299 RDIMI
-304 DGLYKMGIQCA
+304 DGLRKMEIECA
-315 RPRGAFYAF
+315 LPRGAFYAF
-324 AKVSQFGSSVEVA
+324 AKVSQFGNSVEVT
-337 EKLLQEALVAVTPGS
+337 EKLLRDALVAVTPGS

-366 ATSRQNIESGIR
+366 ATSRQNIEDGID
-378 RIEEAS
+378 RIEAS
-384 LENRLSTSPDA
+384 LAHA

>member
-1 MHPNPVIASR
+1 MKPNPVISSR
-11 VQRIPESATMKIADT
+11 VRHIPESATMKIADI
-26 AAKLRSEGRD
+26 AAKLRSEGQD

-52 IRKAAK
+52 IKRAAK

-70 GSGILELREAIA
+70 GSGIPELQEAIA
-82 EKLKNENNLDVR
+82 EKLKNDNNLDVS
-94 PDDVLVTPGA
+94 PADVLVTTGA
-104 KQAIFEAICTLIERG
+104 KQAIFEAICTLIDDG
-119 DEVLLLDPAWVSYEA
+119 DEVLLLDPAWVSYSA

-148 SEQDGYVPPVDLQ
+148 SEQEGYVPVDLQ
-161 SYITRDTKLLILN
+161 SHMTRNTKLLILN
-174 TPCNPTG
+174 SPCNPTG

-186 NAIKTVAEMAEDYG
+186 NVIKAAAEAAEDHG
-200 IFVLSDEVYEK
+200 VFVLSDEVYEK

-221 GSLIPGGT
+221 GSLIPDRT

-249 TAAAP
+249 TAPAP

-285 QGAVRAMVTEFEKR
+285 QGAVRAMVVEFKKR
-299 RNLMI
+299 RDIMI
-304 DGLYKMGIQCA
+304 DELRKMGIECA
-315 RPRGAFYAF
+315 PPRGAFYAF
-324 AKVSQFGSSVEVA
+324 AKVSQFGNSVEVT
-337 EKLLQEALVAVTPGS
+337 EKLLRDALVAVTPGS

-366 ATSRQNIESGIR
+366 ATSRQNIEDGIN
-378 RIEEAS
+378 RIEAS
-384 LENRLSTSPDA
+384 LAQA

>member
-1 MHPNPVIASR
+1 MKPNPVISSR
-11 VQRIPESATMKIADT
+11 VRHIPESATMKIADI
-26 AAKLRSEGRD
+26 AAKLRSEGQD

-52 IRKAAK
+52 IKRAAK

-70 GSGILELREAIA
+70 GSGIPELQEAIA
-82 EKLKNENNLDVR
+82 EKLKNDNNLDVS
-94 PDDVLVTPGA
+94 PADVLVTTGA
-104 KQAIFEAICTLIERG
+104 KQAIFEAICTLIDEG
-119 DEVLLLDPAWVSYEA
+119 DEVLLLDPAWVSYSA

-148 SEQDGYVPPVDLQ
+148 SEQEGYVPVDLQ
-161 SYITRDTKLLILN
+161 SHMTRNTKLLILN
-174 TPCNPTG
+174 SPCNPTG

-186 NAIKTVAEMAEDYG
+186 NVIKAAAEAAEDHG
-200 IFVLSDEVYEK
+200 VFVLSDEVYEK

-221 GSLIPGGT
+221 GSLIPDRT

-249 TAAAP
+249 TAPAP

-285 QGAVRAMVTEFEKR
+285 QGAVRAMVVEFKKR
-299 RNLMI
+299 RDIMI
-304 DGLYKMGIQCA
+304 DALRKMGIECA
-315 RPRGAFYAF
+315 PPRGAFYAF
-324 AKVSQFGSSVEVA
+324 AKVSQFGNSVEVT
-337 EKLLQEALVAVTPGS
+337 EKLLRDALVAVTPGS

-366 ATSRQNIESGIR
+366 ATSRQNIEDGIN
-378 RIEEAS
+378 RIEAS
-384 LENRLSTSPDA
+384 LAQA